1 MARDRLL
8 RAWLALIGFSAAS
21 TATSLWQWP
30 TALTA
35 LAGVLILGLA
45 WAKARVILLSY
56 LGLADA
62 PFWRRGFSLCL
73 FLYAGLLLALY
84 LAPAVL

>member
-1 MARDRLL
+1 MARDRLF
-8 RAWLALIGFSAAS
+8 RAWLAMIGFSAAS
-21 TATSLWQWP
+21 TAISLWQWP

-56 LGLADA
+56 LGLAEA

-73 FLYAGLLLALY
+73 LLYVGLLLALY
-84 LAPAVL
+84 LAPAIL